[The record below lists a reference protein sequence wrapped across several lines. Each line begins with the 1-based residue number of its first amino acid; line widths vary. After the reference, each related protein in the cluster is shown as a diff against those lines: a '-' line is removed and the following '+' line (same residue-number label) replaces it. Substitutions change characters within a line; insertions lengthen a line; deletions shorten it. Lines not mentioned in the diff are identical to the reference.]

1 MSRGFVREGDQEEP
15 VVIPQRAVLPDHVIN
30 YVTPSGR
37 NQLREELDVLEKDFA
52 GIVLEDE
59 MERRREQTS
68 VLGRIKLLKER
79 INSARPILLEEQPQ
93 DEIRFGA
100 TVKIKNLNLTTYQVL
115 TITGVDEA
123 NVAKGKIAFTT
134 PIARAIIG
142 AKAGDTVD
150 FKLGGENRAL
160 HIEYI
165 KYGSDA

>member
-59 MERRREQTS
+59 KERRREQTL
-68 VLGRIKLLKER
+68 VLGKIKLLKER

-150 FKLGGENRAL
+150 FKLGGENRPL

-165 KYGSDA
+165 KYGSGA

>member
-15 VVIPQRAVLPDHVIN
+15 VVIPQRAVLPDQVIN
-30 YVTPSGR
+30 YVTPSGMS
-37 NQLREELDVLEKDFA
+37 QLREELDTLEKDFA
-52 GIVLEDE
+52 GIAVEDE

-100 TVKIKNLNLTTYQVL
+100 TVKVKNLNLKTNQVL

-123 NVAKGKIAFTT
+123 NVAQGKIAFTT

-142 AKAGDTVD
+142 AKVGDTVD
-150 FKLGGENRAL
+150 FKLGGENRPL